1 MNRGVFL
8 KTDIIKFGE
17 NQKENKIKL
26 ERIADTLKDGGL
38 VVFPTETVYGL
49 GGNGLDKNACKK
61 IYEAKGRP
69 SDNPLIL
76 HIAEIKQ
83 LKELVEEIPEV
94 AKKCMDRFWPGPL
107 TIIFKR
113 SKLVPN
119 EATGGLDTVAI
130 RMPSNEIAHEILKEV
145 YLPIAAP
152 SANLSG
158 RPSPTETKHV
168 VKDLKGR
175 VDIIVDGGH
184 SVVGI
189 ESTVLDVTVD
199 PPMILRPGKITLE
212 DLRKI
217 DKNINIDSATID
229 AKSGEIPKSPGQKY
243 KHYAPKAPAICFGGG
258 LDKIIIEIK
267 KNIKENKGKKIA
279 VLASS
284 ESYDEYKNEGVDLL
298 INLGSRE
305 HLEEVATNLFSA
317 LRKCDEEEVDIIFA
331 EGYEF
336 RGMGLSIMNRL
347 LKACGGK
354 VVMRI

>member
-1 MNRGVFL
+1 M
-8 KTDIIKFGE
+8 KTDIIKFKG
-17 NQKENKIKL
+17 NAKYKFYIKKI
-26 ERIADTLKDGGL
+26 RDTLKSGGL
-38 VVFPTETVYGL
+38 VVLPTETVYGL
-49 GGNGLDKNACKK
+49 GGNGLNKRTCKK

-76 HIAEIKQ
+76 HIAENS
-83 LKELVEEIPEV
+83 ELDALVAEIPDV
-94 AKKCMDRFWPGPL
+94 AKKCMEKFWPGPL

-113 SKLVPN
+113 SEIIPD

-130 RMPSNEIAHEILKEV
+130 REPSNEIAHAILKAV
-145 YLPIAAP
+145 DFPVAAP

-158 RPSPTETKHV
+158 RPSPTKVEHV
-168 VKDLKGR
+168 IEDLNGR

-212 DLRKI
+212 DLREI
-217 DKNINIDSATID
+217 DENIRIDSATID

-243 KHYAPKAPAICFGGG
+243 RHYAPRAEAICFGGR
-258 LDKIIIEIK
+258 LDKVVNEIK
-267 KNIKENKGKKIA
+267 KNIKENKDKKIA
-279 VLASS
+279 VLATD
-284 ESYDEYKNEGVDLL
+284 ETFEEYKNLDIKLL
-298 INLGSRE
+298 INLGSRD
-305 HLEEVATNLFSA
+305 HLEEVATNLFDA
-317 LRKCDEEEVDIIFA
+317 LRRCDEENVDIIFA
-331 EGYEF
+331 EGFEL

-347 LKACGGK
+347 LKACSGK

>member
-1 MNRGVFL
+1 M
-8 KTDIIKFGE
+8 KTDIFKFKGNGKDKVYIK
-17 NQKENKIKL
+17 KISQ
-26 ERIADTLKDGGL
+26 TLRDGGL
-38 VVFPTETVYGL
+38 VVLPTETVYGL
-49 GGNGLDKNACKK
+49 GGNGLNKRTCKK

-76 HIAEIKQ
+76 HIADNSQ
-83 LKELVEEIPEV
+83 LDDLVAEVPEV
-94 AKKCMDRFWPGPL
+94 AKKCIKKFWPGPL

-113 SKLVPN
+113 SDKVPD

-130 RMPSNEIAHEILKEV
+130 REPSNKIAHDILKSV
-145 YLPIAAP
+145 DFPVAAP

-158 RPSPTETKHV
+158 RPSPTKVEHV
-168 VKDLKGR
+168 IEDLDGL

-212 DLRKI
+212 DLQEVDERI
-217 DKNINIDSATID
+217 TIDSATID
-229 AKSGEIPKSPGQKY
+229 SKSHEVPKSPGQKY
-243 KHYAPKAPAICFGGG
+243 RHYAPRAEAICFGGR
-258 LDKIIIEIK
+258 LDKLVNEIK
-267 KNIKENKGKKIA
+267 KNIEENKGKKIA
-279 VLASS
+279 VLAT
-284 ESYDEYKNEGVDLL
+284 EETYDEYENTGVELL

-305 HLEEVATNLFSA
+305 HLEEVATNLFDA
-317 LRKCDEEEVDIIFA
+317 LRRCDEEDTDIIFA
-331 EGYEF
+331 EGFEL

>member
-1 MNRGVFL
+1 M
-8 KTDIIKFGE
+8 KTDIIKFKG
-17 NQKENKIKL
+17 NGKDKIYLKK
-26 ERIADTLKDGGL
+26 ISQTLRDGGL
-38 VVFPTETVYGL
+38 VVLPTETVYGL
-49 GGNGLDKNACKK
+49 GGNGLNKRACKK

-76 HIAEIKQ
+76 HIAENS
-83 LKELVEEIPEV
+83 ELDALVAEIPDV
-94 AKKCMDRFWPGPL
+94 AKKCMEKFWPGPL

-113 SKLVPN
+113 SEIIPD

-130 RMPSNEIAHEILKEV
+130 REPSNEIAHAILKAV
-145 YLPIAAP
+145 DFPVAAP

-158 RPSPTETKHV
+158 RPSPTKVEHV
-168 VKDLKGR
+168 IEDLNGR

-212 DLRKI
+212 DLKEI
-217 DKNINIDSATID
+217 DENIRIDSATID

-243 KHYAPKAPAICFGGG
+243 RHYAPRAEAICFGGR
-258 LDKIIIEIK
+258 LDKVVNEIK
-267 KNIKENKGKKIA
+267 KNIKENKDKKIA
-279 VLASS
+279 VLATD
-284 ESYDEYKNEGVDLL
+284 ETYEEYKNLDIKLL
-298 INLGSRE
+298 INLGSRD
-305 HLEEVATNLFSA
+305 HLEEVATNLFDA
-317 LRKCDEEEVDIIFA
+317 LRRCDEENVDIIFA
-331 EGYEF
+331 EGFEL

-347 LKACGGK
+347 LKACSGK